1 MSTTFGVS
9 KKGKDIPMVDD
20 MPEVIIDS
28 EFIEVA
34 FRSNGGILR
43 WTNDLAPLLQDE
55 VKVYPLDNTAQGIHN
70 IGDIRKSIK
79 ETGKI

>member
-9 KKGKDIPMVDD
+9 KKGKDISMVDD
-20 MPEVIIDS
+20 MPVVIIDS

-34 FRSNGGILR
+34 FRGNGGILR